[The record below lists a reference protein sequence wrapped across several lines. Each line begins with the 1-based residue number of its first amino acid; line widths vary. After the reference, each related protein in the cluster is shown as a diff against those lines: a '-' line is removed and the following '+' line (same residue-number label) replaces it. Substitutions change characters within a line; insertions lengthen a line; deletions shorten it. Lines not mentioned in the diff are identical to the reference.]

1 MRLRNYSERTIK
13 TYTGF
18 IRRISEHYKITPDQ
32 ITRSQVKD
40 YCYYILEEQKLS
52 PVNVNQMISAWKILQ
67 VDILGN
73 PWESIRI
80 KRPRMKRKLPVVLSQ
95 KEVTGLVHV
104 LSNLKHRTILMLTYA
119 TGMRRD
125 EVLNLKPSNIDSSR
139 GVIRVSGKGQK
150 VREIPIFDEL
160 LEQLRF
166 YYKHY
171 RPEKYLFEGKK
182 RGKKYA
188 QASWIFLIMLTPFPE
203 AGSCDVFRMT
213 FRRMLTPLSNN

>member
-1 MRLRNYSERTIK
+1 
-13 TYTGF
+13 
-18 IRRISEHYKITPDQ
+18 
-32 ITRSQVKD
+32 
-40 YCYYILEEQKLS
+40 
-52 PVNVNQMISAWKILQ
+52 
-67 VDILGN
+67 
-73 PWESIRI
+73 
-80 KRPRMKRKLPVVLSQ
+80 MKRKLPVVLSQ

-213 FRRMLTPLSNN
+213 FRRMLTPLS